1 MQKTSLHATKMLKK
15 VKIDVVS
22 SYFEIF
28 YALSYILKLYSYIY
42 LVV

>member
-15 VKIDVVS
+15 VKIEVVS
-22 SYFEIF
+22 YYYEIF
-28 YALSYILKLYSYIY
+28 YDLSYILKLYSYF